1 MTSAAHQAL
10 DSMSQA
16 AHAAGQ
22 SDHIVGQAG
31 RSQARRLDPGTEGFD
46 PQVKRF
52 TLQVKGLDPWLEQFG
67 RRVKP
72 AASWIRRLIRWSN
85 GLIRELDGLTHGSNR
100 SCRGSSA

>member
-52 TLQVKGLDPWLEQFG
+52 TLQVKRLDPGAGRLDPWVKPFVP
-67 RRVKP
+67 RVK
-72 AASWIRRLIRWSN
+72 RL
-85 GLIRELDGLTHGSNR
+85 T
-100 SCRGSSA
+100 RGSEGSDGRSDRSPVSTCRERFL